1 MILQN
6 QMWRI
11 AQCDEKKCK
20 CGYNMNVNNVDA
32 VEVNFNLKVSSDFV
46 EMQDMLRIQMKS
58 KFSI

>member
-1 MILQN
+1 
-6 QMWRI
+6 
-11 AQCDEKKCK
+11 
-20 CGYNMNVNNVDA
+20 MNVNNVDA